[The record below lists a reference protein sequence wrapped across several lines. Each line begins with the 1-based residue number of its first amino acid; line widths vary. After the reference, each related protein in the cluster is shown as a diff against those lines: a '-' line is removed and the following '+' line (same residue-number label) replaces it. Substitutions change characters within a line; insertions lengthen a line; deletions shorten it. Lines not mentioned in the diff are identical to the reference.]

1 MDSFWN
7 YCKTTTVCAPEREQ
21 IQLTW
26 EVPFQKQNLRVTGT
40 VMVST
45 SGAPAAV
52 ILRTLND
59 VQTLNKQPP
68 NIALALIKGQDAL
81 TGSLGFQSVQR

>member
-1 MDSFWN
+1 
-7 YCKTTTVCAPEREQ
+7 
-21 IQLTW
+21 
-26 EVPFQKQNLRVTGT
+26 
-40 VMVST
+40 MVSN

-68 NIALALIKGQDAL
+68 NIALALIKGQVAL
-81 TGSLGFQSVQR
+81 PGSHGF